1 MSSEISEVTLSKSVT
16 ESDYFNEDL
25 APTKLSERTW
35 GTGNIAALWVYG
47 GVRSYLHPWRRAYQL
62 LRFIGDGSLIHYF
75 VSKHSGTYSSYVK
88 RLSWH

>member
-35 GTGNIAALWVYG
+35 GTGNIAALWVG
-47 GVRSYLHPWRRAYQL
+47 TVSYTHLTLPTSDL
-62 LRFIGDGSLIHYF
+62 
-75 VSKHSGTYSSYVK
+75 V
-88 RLSWH
+88 

>member
-35 GTGNIAALWVYG
+35 GTGNIAALWVGMAVCVPTYTLG
-47 GVRSYLHPWRRAYQL
+47 GISTTMFANKIVNKASMTDRP
-62 LRFIGDGSLIHYF
+62 
-75 VSKHSGTYSSYVK
+75 K
-88 RLSWH
+88 